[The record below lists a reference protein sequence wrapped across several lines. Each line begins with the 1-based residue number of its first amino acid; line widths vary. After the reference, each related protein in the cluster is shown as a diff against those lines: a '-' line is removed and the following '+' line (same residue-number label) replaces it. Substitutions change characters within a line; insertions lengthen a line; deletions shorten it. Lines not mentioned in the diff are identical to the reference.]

1 MKKIVA
7 LGAIAALAGGMIFAD
22 EPAIDMKIAEFNG
35 NATVKWGMDLDAGQ
49 HGFENSTGD
58 TNLKVN
64 LWNEGTKATEGDGVW
79 GEIEI
84 KGKSLA
90 IKNKEYDGDGN
101 VSVEKALIHLGDKA
115 YIGIKSGD
123 TQVGAYKFDGAIR
136 SADNDNAKWLS
147 DVGPADFSQ
156 GITLGYGDDNF
167 GVDVDLRSYKT
178 DKTNTNYT
186 SAYAIAAEAKLK
198 DSNEFVSGL
207 AVDAGVAYNISE
219 NYFIKG
225 DDDSTGKLSDK
236 YFAFD
241 EEAFAASA
249 LGYVK
254 PEAKKADPYAHI
266 KDDDDDVDA
275 SIVQDVNDALDALK
289 TAQDNYDAAVKA
301 KNLTVALDTALET
314 AKTDLKTAQ
323 KAYDIAKGN
332 VVKPAVKAERS
343 KQVKFHNLGYSFNTS
358 YKFAIDDTYYV
369 KPAVGLVGS
378 VATATGD
385 KYSFTANANN
395 LVAGVLFGWGETA
408 DANAGV
414 PFLDGDGAK
423 KVTPGVSVVAAIPLP
438 ASVKTDFDG
447 KSSETTS
454 YSALQALIV
463 PSIYT
468 GDLIENLK
476 FGAYSEMALLR
487 GYTENDDEKVS
498 YEYAVTDADD
508 PEKTSRTFGLALAA
522 GVSYDIKSDD
532 LTITPKAGI
541 RYANTAYVQNKIGKM
556 APLSSNALFETGYG
570 KMGLSGKDKDNGDNE
585 NYFNLK
591 AGVDVN
597 GLIDNTTL
605 FVEYASANLLNDRDY
620 SDTAVGKNAYDE
632 TNKFYNIKN
641 GTFNIGAKIHF

>member
-22 EPAIDMKIAEFNG
+22 EPAIDMKVAEFNG

-64 LWNEGTKATEGDGVW
+64 LWNEGSKATEGDGIW
-79 GEIEI
+79 GEVKITG
-84 KGKSLA
+84 KGLA
-90 IKNKEYDGDGN
+90 IKNKAFDGDGN
-101 VSVEKALIHLGDKA
+101 VELNEAKIHFGEKVYL
-115 YIGIKSGD
+115 GIKSGD
-123 TQVGAYKFDGAIR
+123 TQVGEYKFDGAIR
-136 SADNDNAKWLS
+136 SADNGNAKWLS
-147 DVGPADFSQ
+147 NVGPADFSQ
-156 GITLGYGDDNF
+156 GIVLGYGDDNF
-167 GVDVDLRSYKT
+167 GIDVDFRSYKT

-186 SAYAIAAEAKLK
+186 SAYGIAAEAKLK

-207 AVDAGVAYNISE
+207 AVDAGIAYNLSE
-219 NYFIKG
+219 NYYIKG
-225 DDDSTGKLSDK
+225 DDDSLGAMSDK

-241 EEAFAASA
+241 GDAFEASS

-254 PEAKKADPYAHI
+254 PDAPESDGLYHAGDKDPF
-266 KDDDDDVDA
+266 KTEKDDVDA
-275 SIVQDVNDALDALK
+275 KKNALAAAEK
-289 TAQDNYDAAVKA
+289 TFKATPSAGNYDAV
-301 KNLTVALDTALET
+301 ET
-314 AKTDLKTAQ
+314 AKEALTKAEKALTKAQ
-323 KAYDIAKGN
+323 AVNAAAEAL
-332 VVKPAVKAERS
+332 VVPPKAERS
-343 KQVKFHNLGYSFNTS
+343 KQNKYHNLGYNFNAS
-358 YKFAIDDTYYV
+358 YKFSIDDTYYV

-378 VATATGD
+378 VNTITGD
-385 KYSFTANANN
+385 KYSMTAIGNN
-395 LVAGVLFGWGETA
+395 LVAGVLFGWGATA

-423 KVTPGVSVVAAIPLP
+423 KVTPGVSVVAAIPL
-438 ASVKTDFDG
+438 ATSVKTDVDG
-447 KSSETTS
+447 KSTEKN
-454 YSALQALIV
+454 YHSAVQAIIV

-468 GDLIENLK
+468 GDLVENLK

-487 GYTENDDEKVS
+487 GYVENKDDAKDQ
-498 YEYAVTDADD
+498 YDYAVTDADD
-508 PEKTSRTFGLALAA
+508 AEKTSRTFGLAFAA

-570 KMGLSGKDKDNGDNE
+570 KMGVGQKAKDNGDND

-597 GLIDNTTL
+597 GLIANTTL
-605 FVEYASANLLNDRDY
+605 FAEYASANLMNDQEY
-620 SDTAVGKNAYDE
+620 KAKNAYDE
-632 TNKFYNIKN
+632 EIKHYNIKN
-641 GTFNIGAKIHF
+641 GTFNIGCKIHF

>member
-22 EPAIDMKIAEFNG
+22 EPAIDMKVAEFNG

-64 LWNEGTKATEGDGVW
+64 LWNEGSKATEGDGIW
-79 GEIEI
+79 GEVKITG
-84 KGKSLA
+84 KGLA
-90 IKNKEYDGDGN
+90 IKNKAFDGDGN
-101 VSVEKALIHLGDKA
+101 VELNEAKIHFGEKVYL
-115 YIGIKSGD
+115 GIKSGD
-123 TQVGAYKFDGAIR
+123 TQVGEYKFDGAIR
-136 SADNDNAKWLS
+136 SADNGNAKWLS
-147 DVGPADFSQ
+147 NVGPADFSQ
-156 GITLGYGDDNF
+156 GIVLGYGDDNF
-167 GVDVDLRSYKT
+167 GIDVDFRSYKT

-186 SAYAIAAEAKLK
+186 SAYGIAAEAKLK

-207 AVDAGVAYNISE
+207 AVDAGIAYNLSE
-219 NYFIKG
+219 NYYIKG
-225 DDDSTGKLSDK
+225 DDDSLGAMSDK

-254 PEAKKADPYAHI
+254 EEEEAPAVDPYAEVKNELGVSTTAI
-266 KDDDDDVDA
+266 
-275 SIVQDVNDALDALK
+275 NNALKALK
-289 TAQDNYDAAVKA
+289 TAQEAYDAAVTETTYD
-301 KNLTVALDTALET
+301 NLEK
-314 AKTDLKTAQ
+314 AKTDLEAAQ
-323 KAYDIAKGN
+323 KAYDKAIAKATALA
-332 VVKPAVKAERS
+332 PAAPAPAKAERS
-343 KQVKFHNLGYSFNTS
+343 KQVKFHTLGYNFNAS

-378 VATATGD
+378 VNTATGD
-385 KYSFTANANN
+385 KTSMTAIGNN
-395 LVAGVLFGWGETA
+395 LVAGVLFGWGATA

-423 KVTPGVSVVAAIPLP
+423 KVTPGISVVAAIPL
-438 ASVKTDFDG
+438 ATSVKTDNDG
-447 KSSETTS
+447 ESTEKNLH
-454 YSALQALIV
+454 SAVQAIIV

-468 GDLIENLK
+468 GDLVENLK

-487 GYTENDDEKVS
+487 GYVENKKDAKD
-498 YEYAVTDADD
+498 YYDYAVTDADD
-508 PEKTSRTFGLALAA
+508 AEKTSRTFGLAFAA

-541 RYANTAYVQNKIGKM
+541 RYANTAYVQNKIGQM

-570 KMGLSGKDKDNGDNE
+570 KMGVGQKAKDNGDND

-597 GLIDNTTL
+597 GLIANTTL
-605 FVEYASANLLNDRDY
+605 FAEYASANLLNDQDY
-620 SDTAVGKNAYDE
+620 SKDADNAVR
-632 TNKFYNIKN
+632 YNVKN
-641 GTFNIGAKIHF
+641 GTFNIGCKIHF

>member
-22 EPAIDMKIAEFNG
+22 EPAIDMKVAEFNG

-64 LWNEGTKATEGDGVW
+64 LWNEGSKATEGDGIW
-79 GEIEI
+79 GEVKITG
-84 KGKSLA
+84 KGLA
-90 IKNKEYDGDGN
+90 IKNKAFDGDGN
-101 VSVEKALIHLGDKA
+101 VELNEAKIHFGDKV
-115 YIGIKSGD
+115 YLGIKSGN
-123 TQVGAYKFDGAIR
+123 TQVGEYKFDGAIR
-136 SADNDNAKWLS
+136 SADNGNAKWLS

-156 GITLGYGDDNF
+156 GIVLGYGDDNF
-167 GVDVDLRSYKT
+167 GIDVDFRSYKT

-186 SAYAIAAEAKLK
+186 SAYGIAAEAKLK

-207 AVDAGVAYNISE
+207 AVDAGIAYNLSD
-219 NYFIKG
+219 NYKIKG
-225 DDDSTGKLSDK
+225 DDDSTGALSDK

-254 PEAKKADPYAHI
+254 ADEPESDGLYHAGDKDPF
-266 KDDDDDVDA
+266 KTEKDDVDA
-275 SIVQDVNDALDALK
+275 KKTALK
-289 TAQDNYDAAVKA
+289 AAEELFAKTPNAANYEDIATK
-301 KNLTVALDTALET
+301 KTALET
-314 AKTDLKTAQ
+314 AEKALVKAQAIAAGLKALET
-323 KAYDIAKGN
+323 
-332 VVKPAVKAERS
+332 PAKAERS
-343 KQVKFHNLGYSFNTS
+343 KENKFHNLGYSFNAS
-358 YKFAIDDTYYV
+358 YKFEIDDTYYV

-378 VATATGD
+378 VATVTGD
-385 KYSFTANANN
+385 KYSMTAIGNN
-395 LVAGVLFGWGETA
+395 LVAGVLFGWGANA

-423 KVTPGVSVVAAIPLP
+423 KVTPGISVVAAIPL
-438 ASVKTDFDG
+438 ATSVKVDNDG
-447 KSSETTS
+447 TSEEGKMH
-454 YSALQALIV
+454 SAVQALIV

-468 GDLIENLK
+468 GDLVENLK

-487 GYTENDDEKVS
+487 GYTEDDEHNS
-498 YEYAVTDADD
+498 YDYAVADADD
-508 PEKTSRTFGLALAA
+508 PEKTSRTFGLAFAA

-541 RYANTAYVQNKIGKM
+541 RYANSAYVQNKIGKM

-570 KMGLSGKDKDNGDNE
+570 KMGVGQKAKDNGDND

-597 GLIDNTTL
+597 GLIANTTL
-605 FVEYASANLLNDRDY
+605 FAEYASANLMNDQEY
-620 SDTAVGKNAYDE
+620 KAKNAYDE
-632 TNKFYNIKN
+632 EIKHYNIKN